1 MLFVVSVAKV
11 FVYCLPGWTE
21 LLPAQALV
29 YNDFKS
35 LMNDS
40 ADSVKQT
47 TNLKCSDAQH
57 SACPNSLHN
66 PPETNSD
73 M

>member
-1 MLFVVSVAKV
+1 MLFVVSVAKI

-21 LLPAQALV
+21 LLPAQALE
-29 YNDFKS
+29 YNNLKS
-35 LMNDS
+35 LMNDF
-40 ADSVKQT
+40 ADSVKQI

-57 SACPNSLHN
+57 SAYQHSLCN
-66 PPETNSD
+66 PPKTNG